1 MLKQDLYFLQRTLQ
15 TKADGQKGN
24 QRKTSKREHPKHR
37 EIKSLRFLCTLNT
50 NPCRFIDNVICWRIT
65 ERKIQNKFVFVG
77 RHQREDTTGM
87 KDGADMEREW
97 LNFRFSTA
105 LHTRTHN
112 LTVFLSLVAVS
123 ERWLKTFHSL
133 VSAHIASSSAA
144 SSLPTNQLV
153 QSHTQINTQ
162 THPVPI

>member
-1 MLKQDLYFLQRTLQ
+1 MRVEFKDSRRILYHEF
-15 TKADGQKGN
+15 
-24 QRKTSKREHPKHR
+24 
-37 EIKSLRFLCTLNT
+37 SLFSRGGGRL
-50 NPCRFIDNVICWRIT
+50 

-87 KDGADMEREW
+87 KDAADMEREW

-162 THPVPI
+162 THTHIQCQFEAPAVKLPPIHVNPA